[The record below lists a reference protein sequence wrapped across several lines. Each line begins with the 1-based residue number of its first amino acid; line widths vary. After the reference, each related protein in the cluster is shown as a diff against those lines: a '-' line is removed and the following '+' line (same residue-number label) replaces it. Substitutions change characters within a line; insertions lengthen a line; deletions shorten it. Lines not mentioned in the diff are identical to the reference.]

1 MFNPWPQE
9 QLYSNKQ
16 TSDDIVTCQGLGKT
30 ILLSTGGGTYTEG
43 GFTSNE
49 SAIAGANMM
58 WEVFGPVSDN
68 SSVLRPFGTAV
79 VDGFDFDFEDIEMS
93 NMPAFANQL
102 RTLYSED
109 TSKTYYMT
117 AAPQCAYP
125 DEADG
130 PMLAGTVYFDA
141 VWVQFYNNGCDMT
154 NWVPDTTTQW
164 NFNFDTWDNWAKTI
178 SLNPDVIVCMGVP
191 GNTGAGAGYEPP
203 ATVGEIVDFIIQEN
217 YTSFGGLMIWDA
229 SQVWNNSGFL
239 SGVYSYLPD
248 STNSS

>member
-1 MFNPWPQE
+1 LLINTE
-9 QLYSNKQ
+9 S
-16 TSDDIVTCQGLGKT
+16 SEDIVSCQGLGKT
-30 ILLSTGGGTYTEG
+30 ILLSTGGSAYTEG
-43 GFTSNE
+43 GFTSE
-49 SAIAGANMM
+49 AAATASANTV

-68 SSVLRPFGTAV
+68 SSVPRPFGTAV

-102 RTLYSED
+102 RTLYGDD
-109 TSKTYYMT
+109 TSKTYYTT

-141 VWVQFYNNGCDMT
+141 LWVQFYNNGCDMA
-154 NWVPDTTTQW
+154 NWVPNTTTQW
-164 NFNFDTWDNWAKTI
+164 NFNFDTWDTWAKNT

-191 GNTGAGAGYEPP
+191 GATGAGGGYEP
-203 ATVGEIVDFIIQEN
+203 ASTVGEIVDYIIDQN

-239 SGVYSYLPD
+239 SSVYSYLP
-248 STNSS
+248 TSS

>member
-1 MFNPWPQE
+1 M
-9 QLYSNKQ
+9 
-16 TSDDIVTCQGLGKT
+16 TCQGLGKT

-43 GFTSNE
+43 GFTSE
-49 SAIAGANMM
+49 DEAIAGANTM

-79 VDGFDFDFEDIEMS
+79 VDGFDFDFENLEMS

-102 RTLYSED
+102 RDLYSND

-117 AAPQCAYP
+117 AAPQCVYP

-130 PMLAGTVYFDA
+130 PMLNGTVYFDA
-141 VWVQFYNNGCDMT
+141 MWVQFYNNGCGLADYT
-154 NWVPDTTTQW
+154 PGTTTQY

-178 SLNPDVIVCMGVP
+178 SKNPDVKVCIGAP
-191 GNTGAGAGYEPP
+191 GSTSAGSGYEPP
-203 ATVGEIVDFIIQEN
+203 STIAEIVDYVIDQN
-217 YTSFGGLMIWDA
+217 YTSFGGIMIWDA

-239 SGVYSYLPD
+239 SSVYAALP
-248 STNSS
+248 SATSSAAPVAAT